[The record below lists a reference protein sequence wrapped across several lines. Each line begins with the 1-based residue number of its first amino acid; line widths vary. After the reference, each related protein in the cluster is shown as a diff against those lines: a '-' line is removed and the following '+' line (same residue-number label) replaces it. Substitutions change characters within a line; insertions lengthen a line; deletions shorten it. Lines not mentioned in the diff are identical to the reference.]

1 MGVVLAGKGPFKI
14 LVAPYGPILSG
25 GNESLAE
32 EIIIEFKTKAKSKGA
47 FMAQLS
53 LPVGNLEENAN
64 EKHLLPI
71 TLPNQVFQKVNKG
84 LIFKY
89 VTGLS
94 AFRAVRLF
102 PESEDT
108 YEKVL
113 SNYTASTRRNVKKSD
128 KVGNSLYLPTAT
140 EQIKEAYKVIELN
153 SENQGYSIR
162 SWNDFGATLVEM
174 VSKGQY
180 FLACCKNEGDLKGVL
195 IIFEVGQKLH
205 YIMGGTLREEVDLK
219 VGHFLHDQVIQ
230 IGIEKGYDC
239 YDISMRGSDGVV
251 RFKEGF
257 GGEII
262 EITEPR
268 YWVLKPLQ
276 FAAFQ
281 KLLPWVQK
289 NKSKIAKIL
298 SKLK

>member
-1 MGVVLAGKGPFKI
+1 
-14 LVAPYGPILSG
+14 
-25 GNESLAE
+25 
-32 EIIIEFKTKAKSKGA
+32 
-47 FMAQLS
+47 
-53 LPVGNLEENAN
+53 
-64 EKHLLPI
+64 
-71 TLPNQVFQKVNKG
+71 
-84 LIFKY
+84 
-89 VTGLS
+89 
-94 AFRAVRLF
+94 
-102 PESEDT
+102 
-108 YEKVL
+108 
-113 SNYTASTRRNVKKSD
+113 
-128 KVGNSLYLPTAT
+128 
-140 EQIKEAYKVIELN
+140 
-153 SENQGYSIR
+153 
-162 SWNDFGATLVEM
+162 VEM

-205 YIMGGTLREEVDLK
+205 YIIGGTLREEVDLK

-230 IGIEKGYDC
+230 IGIEKGYDF
-239 YDISMRGSDGVV
+239 YDISMGGSDGVV

-289 NKSKIAKIL
+289 NKSKIANLL